1 MRFTTALPIDDVLA
15 PLTRALTEHTA
26 VVLEAPPGA
35 GKTTRVPLA
44 LLDQS
49 WLQHRRIL
57 MLEPRRLAARSAAQF
72 MATTVGETVGGT
84 IGYRVRGEA
93 RVSPRTRVEVVTEG
107 VLTRMLSSDQSLS
120 DYGVIVFDEF
130 HERSLHADLGLA
142 LVLETQ
148 QHLRDDLRILIMS
161 ATLDGLAVA
170 QLLSTPAKPA
180 VVIRSE
186 GIAHPVETLYRPPRN
201 GDRVEAIVSRV
212 VREAISANEGDVLVF
227 LPGAGEQRRVAA
239 RLSGDTLL
247 HDARVTMHQ
256 LHGAMPLAAQDAAIA
271 PAPVGTRKVVLTTS
285 VAETSLT
292 VAGIRVVIDSGL
304 SRLPRFDARAGL
316 TRLETVR
323 VSRASADQRRGRAGR
338 VAPGT
343 CYRVWD
349 QHEDAALV
357 PRTRPEMLDA
367 DLSSLALELAD
378 AGIHDPTT
386 LRWLDVPNAGAY
398 ARARELLSQLGAIDT
413 AGRITPHGTRM
424 ATLPLQPRLAHL
436 LLVAQQRGL
445 TRLGGDIAALLEE
458 RDILSGQNSAMAG
471 SMPPSDLRLRVDA
484 LQRVNSSHDSDDT
497 FAFTLGGA
505 RVNRDAAW
513 RVRQL
518 GIELTQRVTATTRTN
533 TVKEDARETVEQTGE
548 LLALAFPDRIAHR
561 RVGREPRY
569 LLRSGVGAALPVH
582 DALQDVEW
590 LAVAELDGAPPEYRI
605 ARAAPIDLADIL
617 ENFGEQV
624 VSEQVVEWH
633 VPSRSV
639 RARRKRMLGALVL
652 EDIVATDADP
662 MLVQRELLDAIAR
675 EGVDTL
681 PWNASAIQLRE
692 RLAFVRMHDDR
703 WPDVSAATLAT
714 TLTHWLAPHVSGMR
728 KWSELVRVD
737 WTEALLSQLP
747 WEQRAVLDR
756 LAPTHMEVPS
766 GSRIAIDYSDSTA
779 PVLAVKLQEV
789 FGWTSTPLLLDGR
802 VPLTL
807 HLLSPAQRPVQVTRD
822 LAGFWRTSYFDVR
835 KELRGRYP
843 RHPWPDDPLNATP
856 TRRAKPRGS

>member
-1 MRFTTALPIDDVLA
+1 MRFTTVLPIDDVLA
-15 PLTRALTEHTA
+15 QLIRALVEHTA
-26 VVLEAPPGA
+26 VILEAPPGA

-44 LLDQS
+44 LLDQP
-49 WLQHRRIL
+49 WLQQRRIL
-57 MLEPRRLAARSAAQF
+57 MLEPRRLAARAAAQF
-72 MATTVGETVGGT
+72 MATTLRETVGGT
-84 IGYRVRGEA
+84 IGYRVRGDT
-93 RVSPRTRVEVVTEG
+93 RVSARTRVEVVTEG
-107 VLTRMLSSDQSLS
+107 VLTRMLSTDQSLN
-120 DYGVIVFDEF
+120 DYGAIVFDEF

-148 QHLRDDLRILIMS
+148 QHLREDLRILVMS

-170 QLLSTPAKPA
+170 QLLGKRAVPA

-186 GIAHPVETLYRPPRN
+186 GIAHSVVTFYRPPRS
-201 GDRVEAIVSRV
+201 GDRVEATVTRV
-212 VREAISANEGDVLVF
+212 VREAIVASEGDVLVF
-227 LPGAGEQRRVAA
+227 LPGANEQRRVAA
-239 RLSGDTLL
+239 RLAGDSLL
-247 HDARVTMHQ
+247 SDAHATVHQ

-271 PAPVGTRKVVLTTS
+271 PAPVGTRKIVLSTS

-292 VAGIRVVIDSGL
+292 VAGIRVVIDAGL

-343 CYRVWD
+343 CYRLWD

-357 PRTRPEMLDA
+357 PRTRPEILDA

-386 LRWLDVPNAGAY
+386 LRWLDIPNAGAY
-398 ARARELLSQLGAIDT
+398 ARARELLAQLGAIDA
-413 AGRITPHGTRM
+413 AGRITSHGTRM
-424 ATLPLQPRLAHL
+424 AMLPLQPRLAHL

-458 RDILSGQNSAMAG
+458 RDILSGYDHGTGANAS
-471 SMPPSDLRLRVDA
+471 PSDLRLRVDA
-484 LQRVNSSHDSDDT
+484 VRRVHTPHDVDDT
-497 FAFTLGGA
+497 FEMTLGA
-505 RVNRDAAW
+505 TQVNRDAVR

-518 GIELTQRVTATTRTN
+518 GVELTQRVNATMRTDAAQ
-533 TVKEDARETVEQTGE
+533 EDSRVTVEQTGE
-548 LLALAFPDRIAHR
+548 LLALAFPDRIARR

-569 LLRSGVGAALPVH
+569 LLRNGVGAALPLH

-605 ARAAPIDLADIL
+605 ARAAPISLADIL

-633 VPSRSV
+633 APSRSV
-639 RARRKRMLGALVL
+639 QARRKRMLGALVL
-652 EDIVATDADP
+652 EDIVATDANT
-662 MLVQRELLDAIAR
+662 MLVQRVLLDAIAR

-681 PWNASAIQLRE
+681 PWSAGAVQLRA
-692 RLAFVRMHDDR
+692 RMSFVRMHDDR
-703 WPDVSAATLAT
+703 WPDVSDATLAA
-714 TLTHWLAPHVSGMR
+714 TLTHWLAPHVNGMR
-728 KWSELVRVD
+728 KWSELARVD
-737 WTEALLSQLP
+737 WAEVLLLQLP
-747 WEQRAVLDR
+747 WEQRALLDR

-766 GSRIAIDYSDSTA
+766 GSRIAIDYSDATA

-822 LAGFWRTSYFDVR
+822 LGGFWRTSYFDVR

-843 RHPWPDDPLNATP
+843 RHPWPDDPLHATP